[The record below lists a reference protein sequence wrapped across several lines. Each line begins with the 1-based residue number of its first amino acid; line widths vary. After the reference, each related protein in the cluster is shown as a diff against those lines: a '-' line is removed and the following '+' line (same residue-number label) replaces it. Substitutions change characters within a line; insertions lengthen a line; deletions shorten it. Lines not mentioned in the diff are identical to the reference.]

1 MIDRR
6 HPELSLVRQCSWLGI
21 SRSSLYYQ
29 PVPASEE
36 DLELMAQIDRQY
48 LKAPFYGSRKMA
60 AWLRNQGYQV
70 NRKRVRRLMR
80 AMGLEA
86 IYRRPH
92 TSKPAPGHQVYP
104 YLLKGMEINRVNQ
117 VWTADITYLP
127 MARGFLYPSAT
138 LRGGSGGHHGLAQP
152 VCAGLAAVPY
162 PGGGLR
168 CGSPGWS
175 LE

>member
-60 AWLRNQGYQV
+60 AWPRNQGYQV
-70 NRKRVRRLMR
+70 NRKQVRRLMR

-127 MARGFLYPSAT
+127 MARGFPIPFGYAQGRLWWPS
-138 LRGGSGGHHGLAQP
+138 GLAQP
-152 VCAGLAAVPY
+152 VCAGLAAVQY
-162 PGGGLR
+162 PGGGLL

-175 LE
+175 FE